1 VQKSLEL
8 AVMLEI
14 LYQRALT
21 GKLHSYLGPTALTL
35 SLKQNFIHR
44 CRRRRSLIMPG
55 QPARIDQ

>member
-1 VQKSLEL
+1 
-8 AVMLEI
+8 MLEI